1 MSFLRRKCRQWLV
14 PAWSPRWATLIH
26 HHVRRTTSL
35 NALRDLSRPTQGL
48 PNSIV
53 PNRKAVQ
60 GRDVNALYVS
70 SHHSSID
77 NRTPLMAALLATP
90 RHKANAIMSGT
101 MKVPSMEADSL
112 YGYTFCKDGGPAGP
126 VSSVEVRQGL
136 WRWQEDACDLIMNAE
151 DLDAARRDRNGSTT
165 IHLAAAAGNQR
176 VVDKLLD
183 AANRLGG
190 EDRVRCLLQAK
201 DGHGR
206 TPADLASA
214 WGWTEMSDFLLSL
227 GGERTIHE
235 STPVEYD
242 PLRLNKDRRINW
254 DSYLAMNRPVIFRSL
269 LPDFVWEGGFKS
281 IPDSLLAQRLTVSQ
295 IPYGG
300 VLGHRQESVRLS
312 EYLLRYASAD
322 SASQAP
328 LYGFDATLGHKHPLI
343 KYYAEALLT
352 LLGGDKVA
360 YARYP
365 QFGIGPRRAGS
376 QMHTHHAAL
385 NLLLCGRKRWL
396 LLPSRYAFWSHEP
409 SVSQWKAWQQLD
421 HVIEIEQLPGDV
433 IYVPEFW
440 GHATLIEEDAPTVAI
455 EFIPSLS
462 VHA

>member
-101 MKVPSMEADSL
+101 MRIPSIEADSL
-112 YGYTFCKDGGPAGP
+112 YGYTFYKDGGPAGP
-126 VSSVEVRQGL
+126 VSSKEVRQGL
-136 WRWQEDACDLIMNAE
+136 WKWQEDACDLIMNAE
-151 DLDAARRDRNGSTT
+151 DLDAERRDRNGSTT
-165 IHLAAAAGNQR
+165 MHLAAAAGNHR
-176 VVDKLLD
+176 VVVKLID
-183 AANRLGG
+183 SANRLGG
-190 EDRVRCLLQAK
+190 EDRVRRLLEAK

-206 TPADLASA
+206 TPADLAIA
-214 WGWTEMSDFLLSL
+214 WGWTEMSDFLMSL

-254 DSYLAMNRPVIFRSL
+254 HSNLAMNRPVEIRSPTL
-269 LPDFVWEGGFKS
+269 DILSLVSDHAELDRRCTPIMQPS
-281 IPDSLLAQRLTVSQ
+281 IYSFAAVSVGSSCHLGMPSGRMSHQRVN
-295 IPYGG
+295 G
-300 VLGHRQESVRLS
+300 
-312 EYLLRYASAD
+312 
-322 SASQAP
+322 
-328 LYGFDATLGHKHPLI
+328 
-343 KYYAEALLT
+343 
-352 LLGGDKVA
+352 
-360 YARYP
+360 
-365 QFGIGPRRAGS
+365 RRGS
-376 QMHTHHAAL
+376 
-385 NLLLCGRKRWL
+385 
-396 LLPSRYAFWSHEP
+396 S
-409 SVSQWKAWQQLD
+409 
-421 HVIEIEQLPGDV
+421 
-433 IYVPEFW
+433 
-440 GHATLIEEDAPTVAI
+440 
-455 EFIPSLS
+455 
-462 VHA
+462 